1 MQASRL
7 SGRKVLSGGESTIIP
22 NGINSVNPIDVAK
35 LRTPGSELKEAL
47 RPLTMASGS
56 INLTENLTLE
66 AFYLFGWDRTRIDP
80 PGTYFSTNDFVAK
93 GGTKVYLGF
102 GAIADFSSLGTSPRS
117 TNPQAANPG

>member
-80 PGTYFSTNDFVAK
+80 PGTYFSTNDFVAN
-93 GGTKVYLGF
+93 GGTNAYLRLGATAHWPSL
-102 GAIADFSSLGTSPRS
+102 GAIPPGT
-117 TNPQAANPG
+117 